1 MSDYI
6 VYPVANLETRRNNE
20 PERVEVIK
28 KALDTFSCVRS
39 PFIEKFVHEDII
51 KSEECGESRSFLLLE
66 EGTDRLLGFFALG
79 ITSILWEN
87 VEKSAGWRKAHTK
100 KERRVLNRGLHLK
113 DGYVG
118 AFTIGELARAD
129 TVSKNEL
136 SGETLLGEALSM
148 IMKAHRM
155 VGGRFILVDSR
166 RKLYE
171 RLYSNAGFMEFAVK
185 DSPNEGES
193 EEFVVSIVECSNLPA
208 DIA

>member
-1 MSDYI
+1 M
-6 VYPVANLETRRNNE
+6 ERKNE

-39 PFIEKFVHEDII
+39 PFIENFVHKDII
-51 KSEECGESRSFLLLE
+51 ESEECGESRSFLLLE

-79 ITSILWEN
+79 ITSILWED
-87 VEKSAGWRKAHTK
+87 VEKSDGWRKAHTRR
-100 KERRVLNRGLHLK
+100 ERRVLSRGLHLK
-113 DGYVG
+113 NGHVG

-129 TVSKNEL
+129 NVSKDEL
-136 SGETLLGEALSM
+136 SGETLLGEALST
-148 IMKAHRM
+148 IMKARRM

-171 RLYSNAGFMEFAVK
+171 RLYSNAGFMEFDVRK
-185 DSPNEGES
+185 SPNEGDS
-193 EEFVVSIVECSNLPA
+193 EEFVVSVVECSNLPT